1 MIVQTLNANPKSNSL
16 SHSPSP
22 NCALRNLTGFADN
35 TVFVDLT
42 QSQNRQHVYKSPII
56 AVNPGVLRG
65 AKQAPKPC
73 RKRIGL
79 KGEEKPRFGSRGFS
93 FPLFFIQKVRVFLLR
108 RFSESCGALFLVL
121 QKAQRQPR
129 TAFRAV
135 QSG

>member
-65 AKQAPKPC
+65 AKQAPKPWP
-73 RKRIGL
+73 RKVGL
-79 KGEEKPRFGSRGFS
+79 REETSGLRTLSWCP
-93 FPLFFIQKVRVFLLR
+93 PLSFIQKARVFLLR

>member
-56 AVNPGVLRG
+56 AVNPGVIRG
-65 AKQAPKPC
+65 AKQAPNRC
-73 RKRIGL
+73 
-79 KGEEKPRFGSRGFS
+79 
-93 FPLFFIQKVRVFLLR
+93 
-108 RFSESCGALFLVL
+108 
-121 QKAQRQPR
+121 
-129 TAFRAV
+129 
-135 QSG
+135 